1 MFNIKSYL
9 VLLFFVLIPIPSFAG
24 VIADGIYTGAYKVV
38 FVGMHNKDSK
48 VGDTGVFEFIV
59 KDNKIVQI
67 HDYDD
72 ESFNKAKSKYYLEID
87 EQTGVVDG
95 YVKQIRSFNNPPVT
109 LKIHLDGKFINNK
122 FAGEALVQVIDPI
135 NFRAER
141 LVFENLN

>member
-1 MFNIKSYL
+1 MFNFKSYL
-9 VLLFFVLIPIPSFAG
+9 ILVFFVLIPIPSFAG
-24 VIADGIYTGAYKVV
+24 VVADGIYTGAYKVV

-59 KDNKIVQI
+59 EDNNIIQI

-72 ESFNKAKSKYYLEID
+72 ESFNKAKSKYYLDID
-87 EQTGVVDG
+87 EDTGVVDG
-95 YVKQIRSFNNPPVT
+95 YVKQIRPFSNPPVT

-135 NFRAER
+135 NARIER
-141 LVFENLN
+141 LVFESLD

>member
-9 VLLFFVLIPIPSFAG
+9 ILVFFVLIPIPSFAG
-24 VIADGIYTGAYKVV
+24 MIADGNYTGAYKVV

-72 ESFNKAKSKYYLEID
+72 ENFNKAKSKYYLEID
-87 EQTGVVDG
+87 EQTGVIDG
-95 YVKQIRSFNNPPVT
+95 YFKQITRFNGQNIT
-109 LKIHLDGKFINNK
+109 LKIYLDGKFIDNQ
-122 FAGEALVQVIDPI
+122 FAGEALVQVIHPI
-135 NFRAER
+135 NARLER
-141 LVFENLN
+141 LVFESLN

>member
-1 MFNIKSYL
+1 MINFKSYL
-9 VLLFFVLIPIPSFAG
+9 ILVFFVLIPIPSFAG

-87 EQTGVVDG
+87 EQTGVIDG
-95 YVKQIRSFNNPPVT
+95 YFKQITRFNGQNIT
-109 LKIHLDGKFINNK
+109 LKIYLDGKFINNQ

-135 NFRAER
+135 NAKLER
-141 LVFENLN
+141 LVFESLN

>member
-1 MFNIKSYL
+1 MFNFKSYL
-9 VLLFFVLIPIPSFAG
+9 ILVFFVLIPIPSFAG

-72 ESFNKAKSKYYLEID
+72 ENFNKAKSKYYLEID
-87 EQTGVVDG
+87 EQTGVIDG
-95 YVKQIRSFNNPPVT
+95 YFKQITRFNGQNIT
-109 LKIHLDGKFINNK
+109 LKIYLDGKFIDNQ

-135 NFRAER
+135 NAKLER
-141 LVFENLN
+141 LVFESLN

>member
-1 MFNIKSYL
+1 MFNFKSYL
-9 VLLFFVLIPIPSFAG
+9 ILVFFVLIPIPSFAG

-72 ESFNKAKSKYYLEID
+72 ENFNKAKSKYYLEID
-87 EQTGVVDG
+87 EQTGVIDG
-95 YVKQIRSFNNPPVT
+95 YFKQITRFNGQNIT
-109 LKIHLDGKFINNK
+109 LKIYLDGKFIDNQ

-135 NFRAER
+135 NARLER
-141 LVFENLN
+141 LVFESLN

>member
-1 MFNIKSYL
+1 MFNFKSYL
-9 VLLFFVLIPIPSFAG
+9 ILVFFVLIPIPSFAG
-24 VIADGIYTGAYKVV
+24 IIADGIYTGAYKVV
-38 FVGMHNKDSK
+38 FVGMHNMDSK

-87 EQTGVVDG
+87 EQTGVIDG
-95 YVKQIRSFNNPPVT
+95 YFKQITRFNGQNIT
-109 LKIHLDGKFINNK
+109 LKIYFDGKFINNQ

-135 NFRAER
+135 NAKLER
-141 LVFENLN
+141 LVFESLN

>member
-9 VLLFFVLIPIPSFAG
+9 ILVFFVLIPIPSFAG

-72 ESFNKAKSKYYLEID
+72 ENFNKAKSKYYLEID
-87 EQTGVVDG
+87 EQTGVIDG
-95 YVKQIRSFNNPPVT
+95 YFKQITRFNGQNIT
-109 LKIHLDGKFINNK
+109 LKIYLDGKFINNQ
-122 FAGEALVQVIDPI
+122 FAGEALVQVVDPI
-135 NFRAER
+135 NAKLER
-141 LVFENLN
+141 LVFESLN

>member
-72 ESFNKAKSKYYLEID
+72 ENFNKAKSKYYLEID
-87 EQTGVVDG
+87 EQTGVIDG
-95 YVKQIRSFNNPPVT
+95 YFKQITRFNGQNIT
-109 LKIHLDGKFINNK
+109 LKIYLDGKFINNQ
-122 FAGEALVQVIDPI
+122 FAGEALVQVVDPI
-135 NFRAER
+135 NARLER
-141 LVFENLN
+141 LVFESLN

>member
-1 MFNIKSYL
+1 MFNFKSYL
-9 VLLFFVLIPIPSFAG
+9 ILVFFVLIPIPSFAG

-87 EQTGVVDG
+87 EQTGVIDG
-95 YVKQIRSFNNPPVT
+95 YFKQITRFNGQNIT
-109 LKIHLDGKFINNK
+109 LKIYLDGKFIDNQ

-135 NFRAER
+135 NAKLER
-141 LVFENLN
+141 LVFESLN

>member
-9 VLLFFVLIPIPSFAG
+9 ILVFFVLIPIPSFAG
-24 VIADGIYTGAYKVV
+24 MIADGIYTGAYKVV

-72 ESFNKAKSKYYLEID
+72 ENFNKAKSKYYLEID
-87 EQTGVVDG
+87 EQTGVIDG
-95 YVKQIRSFNNPPVT
+95 YFKQITRFNGQNIT
-109 LKIHLDGKFINNK
+109 LKIYLDGKFINNQ
-122 FAGEALVQVIDPI
+122 FAGEALVQVVDPI
-135 NFRAER
+135 NARLER
-141 LVFENLN
+141 LVFESLN

>member
-9 VLLFFVLIPIPSFAG
+9 ILVFFVLIPIPSFAG
-24 VIADGIYTGAYKVV
+24 MIADGIYTGAYKVV

-72 ESFNKAKSKYYLEID
+72 ENFNKAKSKYYLEID
-87 EQTGVVDG
+87 EQTGVIDG
-95 YVKQIRSFNNPPVT
+95 YFKQITRFNGQNIT
-109 LKIHLDGKFINNK
+109 LKIYLDGKFINNQ
-122 FAGEALVQVIDPI
+122 FAGEALVQVVDPI
-135 NFRAER
+135 NAKLER
-141 LVFENLN
+141 LVFESLN